1 MFYSCKSLVFVI
13 IVNFIAFGCNT
24 PNANERYE
32 YSLMILKKA
41 DFSSNDIDFLLN
53 SPNNFLISERKLY
66 HRIDWNSM
74 KIVDTIYLK
83 SQIDTIF
90 VMSAKINKETM
101 FSYQT
106 TNSINLLIYFSGS
119 NLHGEYV
126 SIIRNKKF
134 EKPLKLLVE
143 NEAFILN
150 KLKTYHPNFHQ

>member
-1 MFYSCKSLVFVI
+1 MFYSCKSFVFVF
-13 IVNFIAFGCNT
+13 IVNIIAFGCNT

-32 YSLMILKKA
+32 YSLMNLEKA
-41 DFSSNDIDFLLN
+41 DFGSNDIDFLLN
-53 SPNNFLISERKLY
+53 SPNNFLITESKLN

-74 KIVDTIYLK
+74 KIIDTIYLN

-90 VMSAKINKETM
+90 MKSAKINKETI
-101 FSYQT
+101 FAYQT
-106 TNSINLLIYFSGS
+106 TNSINLLIYFSGI